1 MQYCKTNMLI
11 IFRYLVDMSFGLLSA
26 CNVCV
31 HVYRLRCCLGKW
43 REVVAKRE
51 RKREQTA
58 DELHHM
64 MLRRRAWNHW
74 REVGTVSGVQYLL
87 PPKL

>member
-1 MQYCKTNMLI
+1 MLV
-11 IFRYLVDMSFGLLSA
+11 IFRYVVGMSFGLLLA

-31 HVYRLRCCLGKW
+31 CRLRCCLGKW

-51 RKREQTA
+51 REREQTA

-64 MLRRRAWNHW
+64 MLRRRTWHHW
-74 REVGTVSGVQYLL
+74 REVSAVSGVQYLL